1 MSTAKVT
8 FWVYFA
14 LLLFTAFL
22 SSSADNVVAH
32 VRFWSLFILVNFW
45 FGVMLVLRSGFES

>member
-1 MSTAKVT
+1 MNTAKVT
-8 FWVYFA
+8 FWVYLA

-22 SSSADNVVAH
+22 SSSSDNVAAH